1 MERFAIR
8 STHKLVSV
16 ALALLM
22 LCSSRVNAGSFSAS
36 GSTLTLDLDVA
47 SQRVTVVATS
57 TSTYRFIPVLRCSD
71 INGYVIQYG
80 DRHMVVCLGA
90 KRFNIN
96 VPPGIALDKRDI
108 FSEADVP
115 MEGSTLVP
123 PLTGTNRH

>member
-8 STHKLVSV
+8 STHKLVSI

-57 TSTYRFIPVLRCSD
+57 TSTYTFIPVLRCSD
-71 INGYVIQYG
+71 INGYGIQYG

-90 KRFNIN
+90 KRFNIMCHL
-96 VPPGIALDKRDI
+96 ALPLIKGTFFPRLMSLWRDPRI
-108 FSEADVP
+108 
-115 MEGSTLVP
+115 VP